1 MDPSPPL
8 YAPVCATPERGGLA
22 ATASAGSASP
32 NPLAASQRGD
42 IDGPAAQSEPVLMLR
57 NITKQVP
64 GVLANDKINLD
75 IYGGEIHAIL
85 GENGAPFSIRTP
97 QEARRSRPPHSR
109 RNTSRD

>member
-8 YAPVCATPERGGLA
+8 YAPVGATPEQGGLA
-22 ATASAGSASP
+22 GAAAAGRPANPDAT
-32 NPLAASQRGD
+32 SQRGD

-64 GVLANDKINLD
+64 GVLANDRNDLD

-85 GENGAPFSIRTP
+85 GENGAPVSIRTP
-97 QEARRSRPPHSR
+97 QDARRSRPPHSR